1 MGHVQVKSLTD
12 GGVMSIKRRIAMH
25 PNRGEKE
32 TLDKRGFTLLEVL
45 IAIFILALGLLAVA
59 TMQISA
65 VRGNRLGNEVIRAT
79 YLAQD
84 KLEEVKNSTDIAS
97 EPDGSDQQGIFNR
110 AWLITANTAYSRI
123 VTVTVD
129 WTVGGAS
136 HELVLTTI
144 TRGGGY

>member
-1 MGHVQVKSLTD
+1 
-12 GGVMSIKRRIAMH
+12 MSIKTRIAMH
-25 PNRGEKE
+25 TNRGEKE

-65 VRGNRLGNEVIRAT
+65 VRGNRLGNEVTRAT

-84 KLEEVKNSTDIAS
+84 KLEELKNSTDIAS

-110 AWLITANTAYSRI
+110 IWVITPNTTYSRI
-123 VTVTVD
+123 VTVRVD

-144 TRGGGY
+144 TRGDGY